1 MKIKIGIACV
11 LVILFSMAGYFSC
24 VFKWSDSKTSAS
36 ELKGAAL
43 MPPVEVAVCTVIAEP
58 LVFTK
63 DLPGRTSAFKIAEIR
78 PQVSGIILKRMY
90 TEGSV
95 VQKGQQLYQ
104 IDDAAYQAAYDKALA
119 SLEQVTASMK
129 SIEPKAQ
136 RYEQLL
142 KAGSVTLQAYDDVMA
157 SLLQTK
163 AGIAFAQANVTE
175 AKINLDHTRVF
186 APISGRIGRSD
197 VTEGSLV
204 TNGQAMALA
213 TIQDLDQIYVDVNQ
227 SSQDVMTLKKML
239 NSQTSVPLATLL
251 LNGGEDVYAHKG
263 RVLFSDITVDQGT
276 GMVQIRIVF
285 PNPENQLLP
294 GLFVKARLAY
304 SRQENAI
311 TIPQQAVVRSPD
323 GQVMVWLYDEVSG
336 TVNTHAITLSQAIGD
351 KWVVTSGLRPQD
363 RIVVSGLQKIR
374 PMAKVMPV
382 EFSASNS

>member
-1 MKIKIGIACV
+1 MKIKTGIACV
-11 LVILFSMAGYFSC
+11 LVILFSLAGYFSF
-24 VFKWSDSKTSAS
+24 VFKSSDINTLAS
-36 ELKGAAL
+36 ELQEAAL
-43 MPPVEVAVCTVIAEP
+43 TPPAEVAVHTVIPEP
-58 LVFTK
+58 LVLTR

-119 SLEQVTASMK
+119 SLEQVKASMK
-129 SIEPKAQ
+129 SIEPKAR

-142 KAGSVTLQAYDDVMA
+142 KAGSVTVQAYDDVMA
-157 SLLQTK
+157 SLAQTK
-163 AGIAFAQANVTE
+163 AGIAFAQASVVQ
-175 AKINLDHTRVF
+175 AKIDLDHTRVF
-186 APISGRIGRSD
+186 APISGRTGRSN
-197 VTEGSLV
+197 VTEGALV

-213 TIQDLDQIYVDVNQ
+213 TIQNVDQIYVDVNQ

-239 NSQTSVPLATLL
+239 DSQASVPLATLL
-251 LNGGEDVYAHKG
+251 LNGAEDVYAHKG
-263 RVLFSDITVDQGT
+263 RVLFSDITVDPGT

-304 SRQENAI
+304 SRQDNAI

-323 GQVMVWLYDEVSG
+323 GQVMVWLYDETSG

-351 KWVVTSGLRPQD
+351 RWLVTSGLKSRD
-363 RIVVSGLQKIR
+363 RVVVSGLQKIR
-374 PMAKVMPV
+374 PMAKVTPV
-382 EFSASNS
+382 EFLPSNS